1 MNEEHQRT
9 THEEQM
15 TKFHFLKNRQNI
27 MKEDTPILQRQVKT
41 WQSKSDTVTKVP
53 KLTITPVLH
62 FQSENYRLP
71 SNKLFHNVYNSPQ

>member
-9 THEEQM
+9 HKEQM

-27 MKEDTPILQRQVKT
+27 MKEDTPILQRQVKK

-62 FQSENYRLP
+62 FQSENFLLP
-71 SNKLFHNVYNSPQ
+71 SNKLFHNVHSPQ